1 MQNLETLTVG
11 LTPQMAADVRRA
23 VEDGEYASA
32 GEVVRDALRVWSAA
46 RRAAAEEL
54 SRADTR

>member
-11 LTPQMAADVRRA
+11 LTAQMAAEVRKV

-32 GEVVRDALRVWSAA
+32 GEVVRDALRLWSAA
-46 RRAAAEEL
+46 RRAEAEAK
-54 SRADTR
+54 SDDR